1 MGMKKVSIIGY
12 TLSKANLGQKTA
24 IQRALNGYLDHSNNQ
39 SYTYKRKGLL
49 EQIPCKSI
57 SRGVIIVESKDKNK
71 VVSILRRHKA
81 SIEVI
86 NLYAKGSLLH

>member
-1 MGMKKVSIIGY
+1 MKKVSIIGY
-12 TLSKANLGQKTA
+12 TLTKSNLRQKTA

-57 SRGVIIVESKDKNK
+57 NRGVVLVESKDKNK
-71 VVSILRRHKA
+71 VIAVLKKHKA
-81 SIEVI
+81 NIEIV
-86 NLYAKGSLLH
+86 NLYSKDSLLH

>member
-1 MGMKKVSIIGY
+1 MKKVSLIGY
-12 TLSKANLGQKTA
+12 KLGKANLGQKTA
-24 IQRALNGYLDHSNNQ
+24 IQRALNGYVDHSNNQ

-57 SRGVIIVESKDKNK
+57 NKGVILVESKNKNK
-71 VVSILRRHKA
+71 VILILRKHKA

-86 NLYAKGSLLH
+86 NLYAKGGLLH

>member
-1 MGMKKVSIIGY
+1 MEKVSIIVY
-12 TLSKANLGQKTA
+12 KLNKANLGQKTA
-24 IQRALNGYLDHSNNQ
+24 IQRALNGYIDHSNNQ

-57 SRGVIIVESKDKNK
+57 SRGVFLVGAKDKSK
-71 VVSILRRHKA
+71 VISLLREHRA
-81 SIEVI
+81 SVEII

>member
-1 MGMKKVSIIGY
+1 MKKVSIIVY
-12 TLSKANLGQKTA
+12 HLSKVNSGQKTA
-24 IQRALNGYLDHSNNQ
+24 IQRALNGYIDHSNNQ
-39 SYTYKRKGLL
+39 SYTYKRKGVL

-57 SRGVIIVESKDKNK
+57 NKGVVLVESKDKMK
-71 VVSILRRHKA
+71 VISILRKRRA

>member
-1 MGMKKVSIIGY
+1 MKKVSIIGY
-12 TLSKANLGQKTA
+12 KLSKANLGQKTA
-24 IQRALNGYLDHSNNQ
+24 IQRALNGYVDHSNNQ

-57 SRGVIIVESKDKNK
+57 NKGVLLVETTDKRR
-71 VVSILRRHKA
+71 VISILRKHKA
-81 SIEVI
+81 SVEVI